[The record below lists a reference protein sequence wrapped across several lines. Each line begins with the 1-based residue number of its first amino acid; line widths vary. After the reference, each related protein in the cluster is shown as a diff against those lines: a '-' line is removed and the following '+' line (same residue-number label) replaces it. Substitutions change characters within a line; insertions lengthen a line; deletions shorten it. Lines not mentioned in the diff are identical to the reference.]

1 MADRLFA
8 GFLLIVTLAYAF
20 IAWTIIKAPFQY
32 DPLGPESWPRI
43 LAAFAVPCILYIMWR
58 PDAEPFNVNGPTW
71 ARLGLMVVILLA
83 YAQLFEPLG
92 YIISTTLFGT
102 IVAMTL
108 GAPMKGALAFGAGM
122 GVGGHLLCVT
132 LMGMNL
138 PLGEIVEAAMEMFK
152 GEQAQ

>member
-8 GFLLIVTLAYAF
+8 GFLLIVTLGYAF

-43 LAAFAVPCILYIMWR
+43 LAAAAVPCILYILWR
-58 PDAEPFNVNGPTW
+58 PDAEPFNVNGNTW
-71 ARLGLMVVILLA
+71 ARLGLMLVILLA
-83 YAQLFEPLG
+83 YAELFEPLG
-92 YIISTTLFGT
+92 YVISTTLFGT

-108 GAPMKGALAFGAGM
+108 GAPFRGALAFGAGM
-122 GVGGHLLCVT
+122 GVIGYLVCVT

-138 PLGEIVEAAMEMFK
+138 PEGEIVEAATELFK